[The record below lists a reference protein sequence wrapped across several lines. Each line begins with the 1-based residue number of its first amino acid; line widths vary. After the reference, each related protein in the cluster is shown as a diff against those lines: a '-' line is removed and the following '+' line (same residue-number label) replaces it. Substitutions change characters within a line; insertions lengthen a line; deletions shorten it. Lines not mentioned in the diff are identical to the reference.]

1 MTLCLDKEEYLNK
14 HCKVLL
20 SRSVQSDGEESFWKF
35 SKHMELHA
43 SSFQAQR
50 SACKLGGNRCKV
62 YEKLK
67 YFNSE
72 SVTSLI
78 ASLKAISRNL
88 VLPIAKQYLE
98 KDSIFSNI

>member
-1 MTLCLDKEEYLNK
+1 
-14 HCKVLL
+14 
-20 SRSVQSDGEESFWKF
+20 
-35 SKHMELHA
+35 MELHA

-50 SACKLGGNRCKV
+50 SACKPGGNRCKF

-98 KDSIFSNI
+98 KDLIFSNI